1 MKVSVTA
8 DIKAARDK
16 LKNYQKRQLPA
27 ATTRALNKT
36 LRGTATDAKK
46 LIAERINFK
55 SGDIAKKMEL
65 TFASGKAGYSAHRVV
80 LRIVERKKPN
90 IASFKGTKQLKRAG
104 VVGKPW
110 KTRVKYGKKSFIWER
125 GTVGGG
131 KNARTA
137 FHRTGKKRLPIKPI
151 FGDSIS
157 GVFVQ
162 IPKQGK
168 AIRRAL
174 RPKIRARF
182 RVELER
188 QIARI
193 KTT

>member
-1 MKVSVTA
+1 MKISVTA

-16 LKNYQKRQLPA
+16 LKNYQKKQLPA

-36 LRGTATDAKK
+36 LRGTVTDTKK
-46 LIAERINFK
+46 LIGERLNMTQARIAQ
-55 SGDIAKKMEL
+55 DITKK
-65 TFASGKAGYSAHRVV
+65 FASTKAGYNRYRVV
-80 LRIVERKKPN
+80 MRLQDRKKPN

-125 GTVGGG
+125 GAVGGG
-131 KNARTA
+131 SSKTA
-137 FHRTGKKRLPIKPI
+137 FHRVGKERLPIKPL
-151 FGDSIS
+151 FGESPS
-157 GVFVQ
+157 GILMQ

-168 AIRRAL
+168 PIRRAL
-174 RPKIRARF
+174 RPKIRRRF

-188 QIARI
+188 QIARF
-193 KTT
+193 K